1 MSAREALVALAEAL
15 LAHEDDAF
23 VVLRAIRD
31 EDGTVVDFVHELV
44 NATAERNA
52 GQPLL
57 GRRQLE
63 LYPFQSGSIFGALRD
78 VLTTGQSLHVELE
91 VPADGDPATAGRSYD
106 LYALPVEGD
115 RVVCQYRDVTE
126 LHATQQALQE
136 QALQDPLTG
145 LPNRRLLLDHAELAL
160 ARLSRHQRVVAL
172 LFCDLD
178 SFKAVN
184 DTLGHPAGD
193 ALLREV
199 AERLR
204 GAVRPEDTVARFG
217 GDEFV
222 VLCEGAV
229 GDIQPF
235 GMAER
240 IRDAVVGRYDVRG
253 TPVSV
258 GMSVGVA
265 TTERQVPVERLLAEA
280 DTAVYEAKRRPDRP
294 VVVAAELAAP
304 DAGEPAA
311 PDADRG

>member
-1 MSAREALVALAEAL
+1 VSADDALVALAEAL
-15 LAHEDDAF
+15 LAHEQDAF
-23 VVLRAIRD
+23 VVLRALRD
-31 EDGTVVDFVHELV
+31 ESGTVVDFVHELV

-57 GRRQLE
+57 GRRHLE
-63 LYPFQSGSIFGALRD
+63 VYPSGSIFPALRD

-91 VPADGDPATAGRSYD
+91 VSADGDPAIAGRSYVV
-106 LYALPVEGD
+106 YALPVEGD
-115 RVVCQYRDVTE
+115 RVVCQYRDITE

-160 ARLSRHQRVVAL
+160 ARLSRRQGVVAL

-199 AERLR
+199 AGRLR

-229 GDIQPF
+229 GDIGPLA
-235 GMAER
+235 MAER

-265 TTERQVPVERLLAEA
+265 TTERLVPVERLLAEA
-280 DTAVYEAKRRPDRP
+280 DTAVYQAKRRPGRP
-294 VVVAAELAAP
+294 VVVRGDLGESGTP
-304 DAGEPAA
+304 DVDG
-311 PDADRG
+311 G